1 MNLRLIIKL
10 IIVQILITPITNI
23 TAQTAADG
31 STTPKSA
38 PQYVRLNIQN
48 DMLIPRDKTDRY
60 FSSGIKFEYLF
71 LHNPHK
77 KGLLS
82 KIFPKLTK
90 ANNYYGASI
99 VSNMYT
105 PANKSEN
112 VIVGDRPY
120 AGWAY
125 LGLVGISND
134 YINATRF
141 TTEYSL
147 GAIGPIT
154 QQEFFQ
160 TKMHQLVKRPL
171 PLGWKNQ
178 IANDIALNLNFMGEK
193 RLIKPIDNIDL
204 LGMIEAN
211 IGTVN
216 NYVGAGGMVRIGWF
230 EDYFRNIAQVK
241 GRTNWQLFVYARPSV
256 RLVADNSLLQG
267 GMFTYYK
274 SPYVIPKDDLKRVY
288 MNAEL
293 GYGVTY
299 RNFNFTYSQNIRTAE
314 FKDAKTMFWGAV
326 SMACGF

>member
-1 MNLRLIIKL
+1 MNIKL
-10 IIVQILITPITNI
+10 IFKLFLIQIFTTPILNLS
-23 TAQTAADG
+23 AQTESA
-31 STTPKSA
+31 STPKSA
-38 PQYVRLNIQN
+38 PQYMRLNIQN

-60 FSSGIKFEYLF
+60 FSSGIKMEYMF
-71 LHNPHK
+71 MQNPNK
-77 KGLLS
+77 NGIINKV
-82 KIFPKLTK
+82 FPKLPK
-90 ANNYYGASI
+90 ANNYTGLSVA
-99 VSNMYT
+99 SNMYT

-154 QQEFFQ
+154 QQEYFQ
-160 TKMHQLVKRPL
+160 TRVHQIIKRPL
-171 PLGWKNQ
+171 PQGWKNQ
-178 IANDIALNLNFMGEK
+178 IANDIAINMNFVGEK
-193 RLIKPIDNIDL
+193 RLIKPINNIDMMGIL
-204 LGMIEAN
+204 ETN

-216 NYVGAGGMVRIGWF
+216 NYVGAGGMVRVGWF

-241 GRTNWQLFVYARPSV
+241 GRNNWQLYAFARPLV

-293 GYGVTY
+293 GYGLTY
-299 RNFNFTYSQNIRTAE
+299 RNFNVTYSQNIRTAE
-314 FKDAKTMFWGAV
+314 FKDAKTMFWGALT
-326 SMACGF
+326 MACGF